1 MAIVEERCYVLHTH
15 YGAKDYFDLYNG
27 VPQKLQ
33 SETLGGFMGYY
44 VTEVGQLNALVSLWK
59 YESFEERQK
68 RRAQLATE
76 PEWLSFLS
84 KVRPMIRSMEN
95 RLLVSAL

>member
-1 MAIVEERCYVLHTH
+1 MAIIEERCYVLHTH
-15 YGAKDYFDLYNG
+15 FGPKDYFDLYKG
-27 VPQKLQ
+27 APQKLQ
-33 SETLGGFMGYY
+33 GETLGGFMGYY
-44 VTEVGQLNALVSLWK
+44 VTEVGQLNALVSLWR

-68 RRAQLATE
+68 RRAQLAAE

-95 RLLVSAL
+95 RLLVSAI